1 MGSPINVAILG
12 ATGAVGQRFIQL
24 LEGHPW
30 MKVGAVIASERS
42 AGKRYRD
49 AVKWV
54 LTGAPPAEVA
64 DMEVLPLD
72 ANPDTPLIFSALPAE
87 IAAERELELASAGY
101 VVCSNVKSHRM
112 ASDVPLLI
120 PEVNSDHLRL
130 IEVQRRNRGW
140 STGAIVTSPNCA
152 ITPVAMAL
160 APLVKYGISKVI
172 MVTMQAISGAGYP
185 GVASLDIFDNVI
197 PYIAAEEPKLVTE
210 SVKMLGRF
218 NGESVEPLKA
228 VFSAQCNRVPV
239 LDGHTVSL
247 SLALD
252 AKPSFEEMQDAW
264 DSFRA
269 PNLVAALP
277 SAPERPVIYN
287 RLPDRPQPRRD
298 RDAGNGMSTVVGRL
312 QECPVLGYKFLAM
325 AHNTVRGAAGGA
337 ILNAEQMI
345 AEGYLEGVA
354 PFPAPVH
361 HV

>member
-1 MGSPINVAILG
+1 MGNPINVAILG

-30 MKVGAVIASERS
+30 MRVGAVIASERS

-49 AVKWV
+49 AAKWV
-54 LTGAPPAEVA
+54 LTGVPPAEVA

-87 IAAERELELASAGY
+87 IAAERELELAAAGY

-112 ASDVPLLI
+112 VADVPLLI
-120 PEVNSDHLRL
+120 PEVNPDHLRL
-130 IEVQRRNRGW
+130 IDVQRRKRGW

-160 APLVKYGISKVI
+160 APLVKFGISKVV

-197 PYIAAEEPKLVTE
+197 PYIAAEEPKLITE

-218 NGESVEPLKA
+218 NGEAIEPLNA

-239 LDGHTVSL
+239 LDGHTVSVSL
-247 SLALD
+247 SLEERPSLD
-252 AKPSFEEMQDAW
+252 SIREAW
-264 DSFRA
+264 ETFRA
-269 PNLVAALP
+269 PSLVAGLP
-277 SAPERPVIYN
+277 SAPERPVIYTS
-287 RLPDRPQPRRD
+287 LPDRPQPRRD
-298 RDAGNGMSTVVGRL
+298 RDAGRGMSTVAGRL
-312 QECPVLGYKFLAM
+312 QECPVLGYKFVAM

-345 AEGYLEGVA
+345 AEGYLEGVTPLSTTA
-354 PFPAPVH
+354 RKV
-361 HV
+361 